1 MPRPRVHDVDSM
13 LDAAEHL
20 VGGGGPAALTL
31 RSLAHATGA
40 PVGTLTHAFG
50 SRDGLVARLWLR
62 AGSAFL
68 ERQAAGVEAVL
79 TADGPGTDGANRRGV
94 AATVRAALEPLALV
108 AERPDTAAVLLG
120 YRREDL
126 LGPDVPAALVA
137 ELRALDQRFVAL
149 LVRLAQALW
158 GRGDGAAVETVSVC
172 VVDLP
177 TGLLRRHL
185 RGAAG
190 VPPET
195 ATHLRAAVRG
205 VLALGAPPTRKGTT
219 RAHSRP

>member
-1 MPRPRVHDVDSM
+1 MPRPRLHDVDAM

-20 VGGGGPAALTL
+20 VGSGGPAALTL
-31 RSLAHATGA
+31 RSLAHDTGA

-50 SRDGLVARLWLR
+50 SRDALVARLWLR
-62 AGSAFL
+62 AASAFL
-68 ERQAAGVEAVL
+68 DRQTARVDTVS
-79 TADGPGTDGANRRGV
+79 TADNRGE
-94 AATVRAALEPLALV
+94 AAVVRAALEPLALL

-126 LGPDVPAALVA
+126 LGPDVPAALAA
-137 ELRALDQRFVAL
+137 ELGALDQRFVAL

-158 GRGDGAAVETVSVC
+158 GRGDRAAVEAVTVC

-185 RGAAG
+185 RTGAG
-190 VPPET
+190 VPAET